1 MKVNKKMI
9 NSSSEDFVWVFNGCT
24 SKGIAGFPSGVFDTL
39 ELAECCIQSNKLS
52 GTLTKYPIDA
62 LVYDYAISNGWY
74 TQKKDY
80 QKEPSFIQKFS
91 SPYLEH
97 YHYENGKEI
106 W

>member
-1 MKVNKKMI
+1 MI

-52 GTLTKYPIDA
+52 GTLTKYPIDT
-62 LVYDYAISNGWY
+62 LVYDYAISNGWF
-74 TQKKDY
+74 TPKKDY